1 MPTCTLNAR
10 VHRGLLVLHEGRTKT
25 TGTTKFAQKRGDLP
39 YAFSE
44 WINMFAANTFCLRVL
59 FLPCSFTSTNITF
72 HYEEVACI
80 ESTQNFFVWLN
91 LYVVRKIFP
100 SKCARLLKLI
110 LWTFTTF
117 YCNQV
122 AFTKAKHSHLWLIL
136 FNGNKKKH
144 RKRSKKFEA
153 FFKWFKQIPNL
164 ADSIIHMKCQM
175 RYGKIEKKRNKNER
189 WEERILSKRFALEN
203 SFWLPQSRL

>member
-91 LYVVRKIFP
+91 LYVVRKNFP

-136 FNGNKKKH
+136 FNGNTQKNIGKEVKSSKH
-144 RKRSKKFEA
+144 SS
-153 FFKWFKQIPNL
+153 N
-164 ADSIIHMKCQM
+164 DSNRFRIWPTLSFTWNVKCDT
-175 RYGKIEKKRNKNER
+175 EK
-189 WEERILSKRFALEN
+189 SKRKEIKT
-203 SFWLPQSRL
+203 RDEKREY